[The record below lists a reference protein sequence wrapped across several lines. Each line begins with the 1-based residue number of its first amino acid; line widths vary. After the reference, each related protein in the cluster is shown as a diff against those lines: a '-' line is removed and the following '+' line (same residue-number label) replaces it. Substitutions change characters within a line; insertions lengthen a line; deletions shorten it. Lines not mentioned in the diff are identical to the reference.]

1 MRVQVQIDYQ
11 LNIGTSASLG
21 DPLPEQCNVSHRDL
35 LTRSKAFK
43 GYKGFHFAANSDQKT
58 IKADGSYK
66 FYPDSGYQGFIAK
79 SFTDANGNRNLTV
92 HLQFTGEA
100 PKQLLFQFDSVDNT
114 YPLKMTLT
122 IASSSLR
129 KIVDVNKPTIM
140 VDVSELTLVAN
151 DRVSIAFSKWNKAN
165 YTAKIVSMSVNYT
178 GIYDLQNLIDVRC
191 SENAF
196 DSQLNINPGIVEQ
209 YADVSIYDRD
219 QLIHQFAQAE
229 LLKENQQ
236 VTILS
241 IDDENNTSEILGKYR
256 VDEWQVEATSS
267 IVKINCTD
275 PSSTFENIYIP
286 SAPVKTRTVDSL
298 LSFLFGYIQNYT
310 FTYIDSAT
318 QTACENIKIPSSW
331 CLKGNV
337 LEVLRKICEVGQLR
351 IYWFINVFIVA
362 RCY

>member
-11 LNIGTSASLG
+11 LNISTNASPSA
-21 DPLPEQCNVSHRDL
+21 LPAQCNVSHGEF
-35 LTRSKAFK
+35 LTNSKDFK
-43 GYKGFHFAANSDQKT
+43 GYKGFHFAANRDQKT

-79 SFTDANGNRNLTV
+79 SFTDAKGYCDLTV
-92 HLQFTGEA
+92 RLQFAGEA
-100 PKQLLFQFDSVDNT
+100 PEQLLFQFDSVDNT
-114 YPLKMTLT
+114 YPLMMTLIT
-122 IASSSLR
+122 ASSSQI
-129 KIVDVNKPTIM
+129 KVVNVNKSFAIVDI
-140 VDVSELTLVAN
+140 SGLTLVAN
-151 DRVSIAFSKWNKAN
+151 DSISIRFSKWNKAN
-165 YTAKIVSMSVNYT
+165 YTAKIVSISVNYT

-196 DSQLNINPGIVEQ
+196 DAQLNIKPGIVEQ
-209 YADVSIYDRD
+209 YADVSIYDRN
-219 QLIHQFAQAE
+219 QLIHQFARAE

-241 IDDENNTSEILGKYR
+241 IDDETNTSEILGIYI

-275 PSSTFENIYIP
+275 PSSAFENLDIP
-286 SAPVKTRTVDSL
+286 SAPVQTRTVDNLLSL
-298 LSFLFGYIQNYT
+298 LFSYVQGYT
-310 FTYIDSAT
+310 FTYIDDAT
-318 QTACENIKIPSSW
+318 RTACENIKIPSSW
-331 CLKGNV
+331 YAKGNV

-351 IYWFINVFIVA
+351 IYWFINVFIVV

>member
-21 DPLPEQCNVSHRDL
+21 NPLPAQCNVSHGEF
-35 LTRSKAFK
+35 LTNTKAFK
-43 GYKGFHFAANSDQKT
+43 GYKGFHFATNRAQKT

-66 FYPDSGYQGFIAK
+66 FYPDSGYQGFVAK
-79 SFTDANGNRNLTV
+79 SFTGANGEYYLTV
-92 HLQFTGEA
+92 RLQFTGEA

-122 IASSSLR
+122 IASSSQT
-129 KIVDVNKPTIM
+129 KSVTVNKPFAI
-140 VDVSELTLVAN
+140 VDISELTLVAN
-151 DRVSIAFSKWNKAN
+151 DRVSIAFSRWNKAN
-165 YTAKIVSMSVNYT
+165 YTAKIVSISANYT
-178 GIYDLQNLIDVRC
+178 GFYDLQNLIDVRC

-241 IDDENNTSEILGKYR
+241 IDDETNTSEVLGTYR

-267 IVKINCTD
+267 IVKVNCTD
-275 PSSTFENIYIP
+275 PSSIFENFNIP
-286 SAPVKTRTVDSL
+286 SAPVQTRTVDSL
-298 LSFLFGYIQNYT
+298 LSFLFGYIQGYT
-310 FTYIDSAT
+310 FTYIDDAT
-318 QTACENIKIPSSW
+318 RTACENIKIPSSW

-337 LEVLRKICEVGQLR
+337 LEVLKKICEIGQLR

>member
-21 DPLPEQCNVSHRDL
+21 NPLPEQCNVSHRDL
-35 LTRSKAFK
+35 LTSPKAFK

-58 IKADGSYK
+58 IKADDSYK

-79 SFTDANGNRNLTV
+79 SFTDANGNCDLTV

-114 YPLKMTLT
+114 YPLTMLLT
-122 IASSSLR
+122 VASSSQI
-129 KIVDVNKPTIM
+129 KTVTVNKPTIM
-140 VDVSELTLVAN
+140 VDISQLTLVAN
-151 DRVSIAFSKWNKAN
+151 DSVSIAFSKWNKAN
-165 YTAKIVSMSVNYT
+165 YPAKIVSMLVNYT

-191 SENAF
+191 SENCF
-196 DSQLNINPGIVEQ
+196 DAQLNIKPGIVEQ

-219 QLIHQFAQAE
+219 RLIHQFARQE
-229 LLKENQQ
+229 LLKDNQK
-236 VTILS
+236 VTILA
-241 IDDENNTSEILGKYR
+241 IDDDNNISEVLGTYR

-267 IVKINCTD
+267 IVKVNCTD
-275 PSSTFENIYIP
+275 PSSIFENFNIP
-286 SAPVKTRTVDSL
+286 SAPVQTRTVDNL

-310 FTYIDSAT
+310 FTYIDSTT
-318 QTACENIKIPSSW
+318 QIACRSIKIPSSW

-351 IYWFINVFIVA
+351 IYWFIDVFIVA